1 MSGNVS
7 RGMAGVVGAA
17 QASLTNQPQSQLH
30 PTPPSSAQLL
40 SISMSNIENRESL
53 LLSNKSSRISRMPM
67 KIPDFT
73 QLRKDL
79 LYPLKEEIILPS
91 LQSTTT
97 TTALKP
103 QAATVTNSNN
113 AAIGSNDAVK
123 SHVRFDNIGGHNSRE
138 NYSQDGDFG
147 GDDAATRSSYSS
159 DDTSDLMSEAR
170 DYADVDDERAEIMRL
185 FFGEA
190 RYRPE
195 GAMATLGG
203 GGGMTASAVSIGA
216 ASISSPD
223 GHGTR
228 KLSIV
233 RETDNNVDLDEGFLI
248 SYFLTLILS

>member
-17 QASLTNQPQSQLH
+17 QASLTNQPQSLLH

-53 LLSNKSSRISRMPM
+53 LLNNKPSRTSRMPM

-97 TTALKP
+97 TTTLKQP
-103 QAATVTNSNN
+103 LTST
-113 AAIGSNDAVK
+113 AIGSNDAVK
-123 SHVRFDNIGGHNSRE
+123 SHVRFDNIGGGGHNSRE

-203 GGGMTASAVSIGA
+203 GGGGGGMTSSAVSIGA

-233 RETDNNVDLDEGFLI
+233 RETDNNVDLDEGG
-248 SYFLTLILS
+248 FLTSYILP